1 MSSVMFPLHAK
12 QKMAEMVMR
21 WSMFSA
27 YCDFVTSI
35 SFIPDS

>member
-1 MSSVMFPLHAK
+1 MSSVMSPLHAK

-27 YCDFVTSI
+27 YGDFVTSAT
-35 SFIPDS
+35 FIPDS